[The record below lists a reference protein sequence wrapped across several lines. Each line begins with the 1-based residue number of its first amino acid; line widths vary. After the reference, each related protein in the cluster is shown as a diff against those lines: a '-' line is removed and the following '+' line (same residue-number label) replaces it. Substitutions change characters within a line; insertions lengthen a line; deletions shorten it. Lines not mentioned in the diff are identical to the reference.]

1 MNDMNLFKGF
11 GYGLGTYGKAMSLI
25 LNKGMAWFFLFPV
38 LLNILFFWLGI
49 ELISS
54 LTEGIKLWVDNYI
67 SGLDIGFLNNGAFK
81 SGLILV
87 IKILVRIGYFFA
99 FAFFGGYI
107 IVAIMSPVFSWI
119 SERTEKALGGD
130 DCPFSF
136 IQLIKDVVR
145 GLAIVIR
152 NVFLEILIG
161 IALFILSFIPFVGLI
176 TPIIMF
182 LVTSYFYGFSF
193 LDYAIER
200 KRMNVSDSVKYMRS
214 NKGVVMGNGFLFA
227 LSLLIPFCG
236 VLLSGFIAIVS
247 VVAGTIAVSEYSKLK
262 V

>member
-1 MNDMNLFKGF
+1 MNMFKGF
-11 GYGLGTYGKAMSLI
+11 GYGLGTYSKAMSLI
-25 LNKGMAWFFLFPV
+25 FNKGMAWFFLFPF
-38 LLNILFFWLGI
+38 LLNILLFWLGI
-49 ELISS
+49 ELVAGIS
-54 LTEGIKLWVDNYI
+54 GDIKQWTDSYI
-67 SGLDIGFLNNGAFK
+67 SGLDIGFLNNGGFK
-81 SGLILV
+81 TGLMWV

-119 SERTEKALGGD
+119 SERTEKALTGND
-130 DCPFSF
+130 YPFSF
-136 IQLIKDVVR
+136 IQLLKDVGR

-152 NVFLEILIG
+152 NVFLEIIIG
-161 IALFILSFIPFVGLI
+161 IALFVLSFIPLVGLV

-200 KRMNVSDSVKYMRS
+200 KRMNVNESVRYMRN
-214 NKGVVMGNGFLFA
+214 NKGMVMGNGFLFA

-236 VLLSGFIAIVS
+236 VMLSGFIAIIS
-247 VVAGTIAVSEYSKLK
+247 VVAGTIAVTEYHRSQR
-262 V
+262 

>member
-1 MNDMNLFKGF
+1 MFKGF
-11 GYGLGTYGKAMSLI
+11 GYGLGTYSKAMSLI
-25 LNKGMAWFFLFPV
+25 FNKGLAWFFLFP
-38 LLNILFFWLGI
+38 LILNILFFWVGI
-49 ELISS
+49 ELVSN
-54 LTEGIKLWVDNYI
+54 LAEGIKQWVDGYI
-67 SGLDIGFLNNGAFK
+67 SGLEIGFLNNGAFK
-81 SGLILV
+81 TGLLWV

-119 SERTEKALGGD
+119 SEKTEKALTGNNY
-130 DCPFSF
+130 PFSF
-136 IQLIKDVVR
+136 TQLIKDVFR
-145 GLAIVIR
+145 GLKIVIR

-161 IALFILSFIPFVGLI
+161 IALFILSFIPLVGLV

-182 LVTSYFYGFSF
+182 MVTSYFYGFSF

-200 KRMNVSDSVKYMRS
+200 KKMDVSQSVKYMRN

-247 VVAGTIAVSEYSKLK
+247 VVAGTIAVAEYPKS
-262 V
+262 